1 MARDETFIARWSRR
15 KLKEER
21 DEDRD
26 APVSPDESGT
36 PAEAGTAPDV
46 SGQDGEGTGEA
57 LTPEEEA
64 MVRELEEVDIDA
76 LTHEDDFTRF
86 LHKKVPAELKRRA
99 LRKLWTTDPLFA
111 IRDGL
116 NDYDTDF
123 TDKATVVETL
133 KSAWMPGCGYAP
145 EESEEPEE
153 PEEEAPGAA
162 AASQDDEAVAS
173 VDGEERDQAGE
184 SSADGAEEEGPEPDP
199 NRRA

>member
-1 MARDETFIARWSRR
+1 MAKDEPFIARWSRR
-15 KLKEER
+15 KLKEDR

-36 PAEAGTAPDV
+36 PAEAETVPDA
-46 SGQDGEGTGEA
+46 SGQDAEGTGEA

-133 KSAWMPGCGYAP
+133 KSAWTPGRGYAP
-145 EESEEPEE
+145 EEPEE
-153 PEEEAPGAA
+153 PEEEAPGAT

-173 VDGEERDQAGE
+173 VDEEERDQAGE
-184 SSADGAEEEGPEPDP
+184 PSADGAEEEPEPDP
-199 NRRA
+199 EPERRA